1 MTLTAYKK
9 EITPI
14 ISDYL
19 NTGEID
25 DALVRIE
32 SIGAPEYSYEFVREE
47 STCLSTK

>member
-9 EITPI
+9 EINPI
-14 ISDYL
+14 INEYL

-32 SIGAPEYSYEFVREE
+32 AIAAPEYIYEFVKKRD
-47 STCLSTK
+47 